1 MLIASINQTRK
12 DSGLPPISFLDGVCP
27 IYTLGRHLEERFEK
41 GKDKRATSL
50 LDFFPGDI
58 TGPFPHLSMNK

>member
-1 MLIASINQTRK
+1 MKQDGIVEF
-12 DSGLPPISFLDGVCP
+12 PPISFLDRFCP

-41 GKDKRATSL
+41 GKAMRATSL
-50 LDFFPGDI
+50 LDFVPSDI